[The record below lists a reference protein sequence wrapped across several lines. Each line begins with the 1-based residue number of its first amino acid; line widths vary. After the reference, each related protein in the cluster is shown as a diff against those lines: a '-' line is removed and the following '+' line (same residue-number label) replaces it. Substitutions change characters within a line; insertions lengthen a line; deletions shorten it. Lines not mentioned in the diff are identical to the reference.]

1 MLGVVLL
8 TSISGQL
15 IIVFYY
21 AVVCVDGETGGE
33 SADSATV
40 TLDQQQQGG
49 AGDTEQ
55 QQQNVDDAESEQAA
69 NAASGE
75 QGATGETNAA
85 AAENGEC
92 MNQTLAPPR
101 ALHTLKAPNGNI
113 CLFSVHN
120 GKCEKSW
127 IKWVNFSIKIL
138 LRSLYFPR

>member
-1 MLGVVLL
+1 M
-8 TSISGQL
+8 

-21 AVVCVDGETGGE
+21 AALCVDGETGGE
-33 SADSATV
+33 GADSATV

-55 QQQNVDDAESEQAA
+55 QQQNADDGESGQ
-69 NAASGE
+69 AASGE

-92 MNQTLAPPR
+92 RNQTLAPPR
-101 ALHTLKAPNGNI
+101 ALYTLKAPNGNI
-113 CLFSVHN
+113 CLVSVHN
-120 GKCEKSW
+120 SKCEKSW

-138 LRSLYFPR
+138 LRSLNYPR